1 MSIKM
6 IFCIVL
12 LVTFVVTGFGSPT
25 TLEPTVTTTAS
36 VDTAESESSVTSTLS
51 ANQKIVITNYLNMYR
66 YSSNIEWDDTLA
78 SSAQTGAEAC
88 PTDTLSELAD
98 SDEIL
103 IYLPNSFDVEI
114 DTVHMFK
121 SAEHSSSFV
130 RLYTCNPTI
139 IRYGTADKVGCG
151 YFIGCDGGN
160 AFVCMF
166 SPKGPSYCAL

>member
-1 MSIKM
+1 MLVNHQYQFINHTNNMSAKM
-6 IFCIVL
+6 IFSITI
-12 LVTFVVTGFGSPT
+12 LVSFVVTSFGAP
-25 TLEPTVTTTAS
+25 
-36 VDTAESESSVTSTLS
+36 VDTSISTS
-51 ANQKIVITNYLNMYR
+51 QKSVITNYLNMYR
-66 YSSNIEWDDTLA
+66 YSDNIEWDADLAELAQTSAQACPIDTLNE
-78 SSAQTGAEAC
+78 QEET
-88 PTDTLSELAD
+88 
-98 SDEIL
+98 DEIM

-151 YFIGCDGGN
+151 YFTGCDGGN

>member
-6 IFCIVL
+6 IFCIAL
-12 LVTFVVTGFGSPT
+12 LVSFVVTGFGAPT
-25 TLEPTVTTTAS
+25 TLEPTVTTTAT
-36 VDTAESESSVTSTLS
+36 VDTAEGESSVTSTLS

-88 PTDTLSELAD
+88 PTDTLSELAE

-103 IYLPNSFDVEI
+103 IYIPTSFDVES
-114 DTVHMFK
+114 DTVLMFK
-121 SAEHSSSFV
+121 SVEHNTDLV

-139 IRYGTADKVGCG
+139 LRFGTADKVGCG
-151 YFIGCDGGN
+151 YHTGCDGGN

-166 SPKGPSYCAL
+166 SPKGPAYCSL